1 MNNWAEKRRSS
12 YKTQE
17 DAGGEKVKYLWNFD
31 FFELKYPDNAKDPY
45 VTLNP
50 FLGISVQLR
59 LVFTVIMAF
68 MTDDE
73 KFNEKSIT

>member
-1 MNNWAEKRRSS
+1 ML
-12 YKTQE
+12 
-17 DAGGEKVKYLWNFD
+17 GGKNVEYLWNFE
-31 FFELKYPDNAKDPY
+31 FFEVKYPDTAEDPY
-45 VTLNP
+45 VMLNP

>member
-1 MNNWAEKRRSS
+1 ML
-12 YKTQE
+12 
-17 DAGGEKVKYLWNFD
+17 GEKNNVKEIALKFWSL
-31 FFELKYPDNAKDPY
+31 ELKYPDNAENQY
-45 VTLNP
+45 VMLNP

-59 LVFTVIMAF
+59 LVFTVITSF